1 MKSVLGPSQL
11 DEALDR
17 KCRETDFDRQ
27 NAPPVARTVC
37 QKNCARKNV
46 NTLTRELISIYN
58 RPQSRD
64 QTAEKGKE
72 IISSFEQLPLVHLPS
87 PGVSGRSVVGRTAA
101 APFTS
106 AKAEDEDWTHFFLVI
121 NFLTSPTALVLF
133 IWFRL
138 LSCFIRTRPDAFVGH
153 FFFVSETWRK
163 GEHYF
168 PVTHPDRCIIHDW
181 RPFVMNDVQ
190 FRLLIACQVHSIWLF
205 RTQKW
210 KEHPNYRL
218 C

>member
-1 MKSVLGPSQL
+1 MFWVQVNWTKRWTASVEKRIL
-11 DEALDR
+11 
-17 KCRETDFDRQ
+17 TDKTLHLWHAQF
-27 NAPPVARTVC
+27 VK
-37 QKNCARKNV
+37 KNCARKNV

-133 IWFRL
+133 I
-138 LSCFIRTRPDAFVGH
+138 
-153 FFFVSETWRK
+153 
-163 GEHYF
+163 
-168 PVTHPDRCIIHDW
+168 
-181 RPFVMNDVQ
+181 
-190 FRLLIACQVHSIWLF
+190 
-205 RTQKW
+205 
-210 KEHPNYRL
+210 
-218 C
+218 